1 MSNIV
6 PHDPHRQ
13 RLVTATRVEDPTG
26 TFRFPVSIS
35 ETGLADTFILVHH
48 DGNGASTL
56 ALLLE
61 PFLKHPPL
69 VIEVGTNLSRA
80 LQSIPQERYHH
91 LPDVDRTSLH
101 KALDW
106 RAQRPGIPA
115 IIECGR
121 KLYRE
126 GIDAARLLANP
137 PFNARAPLFVIT
149 NEHDRDLKLARLARQ
164 HAPGPVVVVGEAQGR
179 WRDSDDGVIPI
190 PQLTAAIASL
200 IYADGLRMGDALRSC
215 EEIFATQSFFD
226 EYVRFGRRVAAELSK

>member
-26 TFRFPVSIS
+26 ALRFPVSIS
-35 ETGLADTFILVHH
+35 ETGLADTFILVHR

-61 PFLKHPPL
+61 PFLRHSPL

-80 LQSIPQERYHH
+80 LQSIPRVRHHH
-91 LPDVDRTSLH
+91 LPDPDRASLD

-106 RAQRPGIPA
+106 RSQRPGIPA

-121 KLYRE
+121 TLYKE
-126 GIDAARLLANP
+126 GIEAARLLANP
-137 PFNARAPLFVIT
+137 PFNASAPLFVIA
-149 NEHDRDLKLARLARQ
+149 NQHDRDLKLARLARQ

-179 WRDSDDGVIPI
+179 WRDSDGEVIPI
-190 PQLTAAIASL
+190 PQLTAGIQRL
-200 IYADGLRMGDALRSC
+200 IYGDGLGMGDALRSC
-215 EEIFATQSFFD
+215 EEIFATRSFFD
-226 EYVRFGRRVAAELSK
+226 EYVRFGRHVAAELSR